1 MFHVIKTTALI
12 LTKFGVTIE
21 TTKWSSWVVPVGAQ
35 QVQDGG
41 RPPFKKTLNHNLFAT
56 VRPIL
61 MKFSMMTHIG
71 PWHRIQTLI

>member
-41 RPPFKKTLNHNLFAT
+41 RPPFKKNVKSQFICDRSTDLDE
-56 VRPIL
+56 I
-61 MKFSMMTHIG
+61 
-71 PWHRIQTLI
+71 